1 MSPSK
6 TGSTN
11 NQPEITA
18 EAPKAT
24 PEELVQA
31 VNDMPVSAADTVVQF
46 AGRKGGTN
54 GFAAFNAKRTE
65 AVQNKVATVQ
75 EAKKLLAEAAEAEHR
90 GGEEAEKANEPAAKG
105 GLLLFKA
112 MTAGIL
118 SNDEAS
124 DILGSTFGWKQK
136 KNGENSKTPLGIGE
150 VIRKRVGRAVKAY
163 DYAIA
168 GSEPIA
174 FFEPLERED
183 VAPLVNS
190 LLDGQIGLWE
200 FYNQSGELKADKTGK
215 RPRAVF
221 DPRRISAMT
230 RDLGENIQ
238 QSVDI
243 IKNTPGL
250 FSAYA
255 GLLQMIEAIGSE
267 MPVPEVAAA

>member
-1 MSPSK
+1 MPK
-6 TGSTN
+6 NNNQNQTN
-11 NQPEITA
+11 NSETTPV
-18 EAPKAT
+18 T
-24 PEELVQA
+24 PEEIIAEVQA
-31 VNDMPVSAADTVVQF
+31 TPVETGAEIVQF

-65 AVQNKVATVQ
+65 AVQNKVQTIQ
-75 EAKKLLAEAAEAEHR
+75 EARKLLAEAATAVNA
-90 GGEEAEKANEPAAKG
+90 GDAEAEKANEPAAKG

-112 MTAGIL
+112 MAAGIL

-136 KNGENSKTPLGIGE
+136 QNGEQSKTPLGMGE
-150 VIRKRVGRAVKAY
+150 VIRKRVVRAYKAY

-168 GSEPIA
+168 GNEPVA

-183 VAPLVNS
+183 VQPLVNAV
-190 LLDGQIGLWE
+190 LDGNLGLWE

-215 RPRAVF
+215 RPKAVF
-221 DPRRISAMT
+221 DPRRIAALT

-238 QSVDI
+238 RSVEI
-243 IKNTPGL
+243 IQQTPGL

-255 GLLQMIEAIGSE
+255 GLLQMIETIGAE
-267 MPVPEVAAA
+267 MPVPEVTEAA